1 MRTLR
6 NRKTVAVAVMSMIAL
21 SPMIVFAAIDNFCG
35 ILGLIQTIGNW
46 FGTLVFII
54 AVIAILYSAF
64 LFLTAGG
71 NEESLTTAKKVLIY
85 GIIGI
90 AVALLAVNAIKIIQA
105 TIGSTTGQFASCSVQ
120 PIVTPLITF

>member
-1 MRTLR
+1 MNKRAL
-6 NRKTVAVAVMSMIAL
+6 AVATMGVMIL
-21 SPMIVFAAIDNFCG
+21 SPMIAFAEIVNICG
-35 ILGLIQTIGNW
+35 ILGLMQTVGNW
-46 FGTLVFII
+46 FGTLVFIL

-105 TIGSTTGQFASCSVQ
+105 TIGSTTGAFATCTIT
-120 PIVTPLITF
+120 PIPTPVITF